1 MVAVKVGP
9 LAPLQRRNTIT
20 AVESR
25 DTGIPIRPLSSS
37 FTVNDS
43 RGGCH
48 TELADWGII
57 STSPSSYTSLKDLL
71 QTTPY
76 GTQSPM
82 AGERCSCCCVT
93 NGDGRE
99 IPIRNRLVKQAAWA
113 YLQPMAVSPSNS
125 DRNLFRQLWSRFSAR
140 YLDIPATSCFGILKE
155 WFSALVVP
163 ALHRLLGMVG
173 FQTAR

>member
-20 AVESR
+20 AVDYR
-25 DTGIPIRPLSSS
+25 DTSIPIRPQSSS
-37 FTVNDS
+37 FFVNDS
-43 RGGCH
+43 RSGCH
-48 TELADWGII
+48 TELADWSLI
-57 STSPSSYTSLKDLL
+57 SIAPSSYTSLKDLL

-76 GTQSPM
+76 GTQSAV

-125 DRNLFRQLWSRFSAR
+125 DRNLFQQLWSRFSAR
-140 YLDIPATSCFGILKE
+140 YLEVPPTSCFGYLKE
-155 WFSALVVP
+155 WFSSWLVP
-163 ALHRLLGMVG
+163 ALHRLLGILR